1 MKIIGITGSSG
12 SGKST
17 ISKIVADELNG
28 KLIVADDVVKRMQQ
42 PGTNYFID
50 IISLVGEEYL
60 DDKGNLN
67 RKKLATLIFRDNE
80 KREGLNNLTNKYVVE
95 EIKKEVKNSS
105 CDYVIIDVPL
115 LLESDLDKLCNLI
128 IGVIAKKS
136 IKIKRICKRDN
147 IEEDVANQ
155 RLNIQQTDEYYIDKS
170 DFVIRN
176 NENENLEEKVE
187 DLLNKIKER
196 GMTSES

>member
-147 IEEDVANQ
+147 ITKKEA
-155 RLNIQQTDEYYIDKS
+155 
-170 DFVIRN
+170 
-176 NENENLEEKVE
+176 
-187 DLLNKIKER
+187 KER
-196 GMTSES
+196 LKVQPKNSFYKSNIENIVVNNGGEHDKLVGRIREILQKL

>member
-28 KLIVADDVVKRMQQ
+28 KLIVADDVVKKMQQ

-60 DDKGNLN
+60 DDKGFLN
-67 RKKLATLIFRDNE
+67 RKKLATLIFSDAE
-80 KREGLNNLTNKYVVE
+80 KREGINNLTNKYVVE
-95 EIKKEVKNSS
+95 EIKKEIRNSS

-115 LLESDLDKLCNLI
+115 LIESGLDKRCDLI
-128 IGVIAKKS
+128 IGVIAKKR
-136 IKIKRICKRDN
+136 IKIKRICMRDN
-147 IEEDVANQ
+147 ITKKEAKDRLKVQ
-155 RLNIQQTDEYYIDKS
+155 PDDSFYKLNIENIIENNGGEHDKLLGR
-170 DFVIRN
+170 IR
-176 NENENLEEKVE
+176 EILQK
-187 DLLNKIKER
+187 L
-196 GMTSES
+196 